1 MIVAVAV
8 VSVLVSHCSMVVSLA
23 PVCVFSLAHWQ
34 PVFKVTDSVMDVAA
48 STVLQNSCDCSLLQW
63 MVAAVLYV

>member
-8 VSVLVSHCSMVVSLA
+8 VSVLISHCSMVVSLT
-23 PVCVFSLAHWQ
+23 PVRVFSLAHWQ

-48 STVLQNSCDCSLLQW
+48 STLLQNSCDCLLQW